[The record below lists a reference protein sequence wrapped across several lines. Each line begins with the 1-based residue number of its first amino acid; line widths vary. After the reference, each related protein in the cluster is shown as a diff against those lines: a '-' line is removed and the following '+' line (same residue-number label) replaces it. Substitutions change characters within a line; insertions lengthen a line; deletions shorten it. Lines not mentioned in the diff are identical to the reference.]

1 MSAADLDRAQQAAP
15 FAAWYRATVER
26 DPGRYHRDANEWCD
40 GRGNLRD
47 EAQIAWLS
55 WCEGHRAAIA
65 AEREAAAKV
74 CPASPDYEK
83 HVQRMIDEGRGT
95 FTDIVRL
102 AEGAFGDGVSRTL
115 AAIRARGAS

>member
-1 MSAADLDRAQQAAP
+1 MSAADDRAAFEAWWDGDVPSTFEPYDIGFKGQAW
-15 FAAWYRATVER
+15 AAW
-26 DPGRYHRDANEWCD
+26 
-40 GRGNLRD
+40 
-47 EAQIAWLS
+47 Q
-55 WCEGHRAAIA
+55 AAIA

>member
-1 MSAADLDRAQQAAP
+1 MSADDDRAA
-15 FAAWYRATVER
+15 FVAWANGPDGIRGPRGADKGLRRVTAHLASPIHEVE
-26 DPGRYHRDANEWCD
+26 EWA
-40 GRGNLRD
+40 RL
-47 EAQIAWLS
+47 AWS
-55 WCEGHRAAIA
+55 AAIA
-65 AEREAAAKV
+65 ADREAAAKV